1 MNRID
6 SSRNTGRT
14 RRTWL
19 KTIIPTALFV
29 LLGSVL
35 LAASGSAAPLV
46 YVVTVN
52 QQFGTVDLATGS
64 FHPIGNPAAEPMSNL
79 VWGPDGSLFT
89 LFTLSGSL
97 VKINPSTGITTP
109 IGPTGLGFNA
119 FDLAGIHGKL
129 FLTDFN
135 NNIYSVNP
143 HTGAATFMRAT
154 GMPPDPTVPFTFNN
168 DGTFNLCDETFYGVN
183 GQLYATFDS
192 YDFNPNPSP
201 GFMVVRTKVNPKLY
215 RIDPSTGDATPVGHT
230 DVQLAASVAVDGKFY
245 GFRVLLTGF
254 AGFPQGYSELVTID
268 LTTGKVSYV
277 MTIDPATG
285 VIFGAAPVRPPED

>member
-1 MNRID
+1 MNRIG
-6 SSRNTGRT
+6 SSRNTEGARLA
-14 RRTWL
+14 WL
-19 KTIIPTALFV
+19 KTLIQSTLFV
-29 LLGSVL
+29 LLGLVL
-35 LAASGSAAPLV
+35 LTASASAAPFV

-64 FHPIGNPAAEPMSNL
+64 FHPIGTPAAEPMSNL

-89 LFTLSGSL
+89 LFTVSGSL
-97 VKINPSTGITTP
+97 VKINPLTGNMKAV
-109 IGPTGLGFNA
+109 GPTGLGFNA
-119 FDLAGIHGKL
+119 FDLAGINGKL

-143 HTGAATFMRAT
+143 NTGAATFIRDT

-183 GQLYATFDS
+183 GALYATFDS
-192 YDFNPNPSP
+192 YDFNPNPGP

-215 RIDPSTGDATPVGHT
+215 RIDPSTGVATPVGHT
-230 DVQLAASVAVDGKFY
+230 DVQLAASVAIDGKFY
-245 GFRVLLTGF
+245 GFRAVLTGF

-277 MTIDPATG
+277 LTIDPATG
-285 VIFGAAPVRPPED
+285 VIFGAVPVRPSED